1 MRRCNIIGTMVANLM
16 KQDDNE
22 TYITINKNEFTNS
35 HNPNPNSIQPKK
47 QETHDAANDK
57 IKVNSQTVHMKR
69 APVNMSQQT
78 LSSNG
83 LYI

>member
-1 MRRCNIIGTMVANLM
+1 M

-57 IKVNSQTVHMKR
+57 
-69 APVNMSQQT
+69 
-78 LSSNG
+78 
-83 LYI
+83 